1 MITQLFKPD
10 FFITKCRLIDLNILC
25 VAGRRAP
32 PKNRLMAS
40 QRPYRA
46 ILSAKGGCNPN
57 QQIRPKTMSS
67 FILLNSYNFFSW
79 VIHSGITQ
87 AH

>member
-1 MITQLFKPD
+1 
-10 FFITKCRLIDLNILC
+10 
-25 VAGRRAP
+25 
-32 PKNRLMAS
+32 MAS

-67 FILLNSYNFFSW
+67 FILLNSYTIAN
-79 VIHSGITQ
+79 IAKGIARWIDRLTGGGGTTYTPGPK
-87 AH
+87 